1 MICKRNHPLMT
12 LFGVLLP
19 ALFSIFFLC
28 QDSFA
33 IVSNP
38 SDFSIWA
45 WTSTQQNS
53 FKTTVNTDYYNNGYL
68 FRTNDFIYLKGIS
81 TTFPISVQ
89 TAEMVDVTLDY
100 YIRSSN
106 NSIYCYNTN
115 NQILD
120 GVWNK
125 PNFDNLQAAI
135 AIPGFDVWVGET
147 SQYDCDP
154 SYIRYRVNARLT
166 ARNGVTANSMTFRIG
181 TTENQGW
188 NNYTKAVIGKS
199 NYNHTN
205 DNSGIIVQVEVARL
219 EQYLDMEQALQ
230 EEQVR
235 LAREQA
241 ERDRQYEQQLR
252 ELYGDSYVDGDE
264 EAANVEQGGQSLMQ
278 ALNSLISALGNIHET
293 NCNLP
298 NFNIYG
304 MNFSNMNMCT
314 FTPPQPIMA
323 LASIGMVFIIVP
335 LGIHVLKRILN
346 LYSEILGG
354 K

>member
-1 MICKRNHPLMT
+1 MICKRNHLLMT

-19 ALFSIFFLC
+19 ALFSIFCFS

-53 FKTTVNTDYYNNGYL
+53 FKTTVDTQYYNNGYL

-81 TTFPISVQ
+81 TTFPVNIQNAQLVNL
-89 TAEMVDVTLDY
+89 TLDY
-100 YIRSSN
+100 YIRSPN
-106 NSIYCYNTN
+106 NSIYCYNT
-115 NQILD
+115 QGQLID
-120 GVWNK
+120 GLWNK
-125 PNFDNLQAAI
+125 PTYDFIPAAI
-135 AIPGFDVWVGET
+135 AVPGFNVWVGAI

-154 SYIRYRVNARLT
+154 SYIRLRVNARLESQ
-166 ARNGVTANSMTFRIG
+166 NGVTANTMTFRVG
-181 TTENQGW
+181 TTENQSW
-188 NNYTKAVIGKS
+188 ANYVSSVIGKQD
-199 NYNHTN
+199 YNHTN
-205 DNSGIIVQVEVARL
+205 QSGIIVQVEATKI
-219 EQYLDMEQALQ
+219 EQFIDREQALL

-235 LAREQA
+235 IQQQQEQRER
-241 ERDRQYEQQLR
+241 EYEAQLR

-335 LGIHVLKRILN
+335 LGIHVLRRILN
-346 LYSEILGG
+346 LYNEILGG